1 MSAFRIQ
8 LAVGNPGASTLSIG
22 VADFAA
28 ASLDRDYRR
37 RGVRAD
43 SGGSLSAGA
52 NFWGT
57 TTQLN
62 RRRWRQTIAADGLVH
77 LFINTL
83 TYFAL
88 AKKWRLWQGRLCHKT
103 VLWLLNFARVNA
115 ANWKQERQ
123 NIRYRIFK

>member
-8 LAVGNPGASTLSIG
+8 LAVGNPGAGALSVG

-43 SGGSLSAGA
+43 SGGSVSAGA

-62 RRRWRQTIAADGLVH
+62 RRRWRQTIAADGL
-77 LFINTL
+77 
-83 TYFAL
+83 
-88 AKKWRLWQGRLCHKT
+88 AKT
-103 VLWLLNFARVNA
+103 S
-115 ANWKQERQ
+115 ANQRD
-123 NIRYRIFK
+123 RRH